1 MEHQGM
7 LLFLSDVKV
16 RDGKVRVTNYKDIGD
31 CYTTNESAV
40 RYCIQ
45 ENKTLERLFVFATQ
59 KVQSTL
65 RDENTKEAYCD
76 KDGNPY
82 THLSYFEYRLRQEE
96 PIEAELEVASYN
108 EEGKMNENIQS
119 IVDMAAKVDAFIAGL
134 PKDDT
139 LVLHA
144 DSTGGMRNAAMVTM
158 AILRL
163 MQYDDRVRIGDI
175 LYSNWNKHIVEKVN
189 DIYALFDLIAGA
201 EEFVRFGSV
210 QTLRDYYRRQE
221 KAKSLPNHDKQKEE
235 EPSPELQQLI
245 KAMADFSDAISLCN
259 YGIFR
264 DAIKN
269 LREAMKAFRTL
280 HDGSG
285 DASSLPDSLMNRLYG
300 RISHEYEELLQSEA
314 ENKELED
321 ITLIKWCIK
330 HDYVQQALTLYTEQ
344 VPEIFSNC
352 RIADLTVEG
361 RIRFK
366 KDLEAN
372 DRTTEAFKLF
382 AKLKD
387 QDRESKA
394 QQYINNV
401 KKKYNKLLRKE
412 VNMIPSS
419 VKDDPN
425 KDWAL
430 QAQEKIEYY
439 LEKQS
444 HTEFIDTAV
453 LNDSEGLTASLAIV
467 QSLALLRI
475 PNLVVDGKIKLSK
488 PQEDKFK
495 SLKAVYESNQET
507 QSLQGKELREQAG
520 CLIKF
525 LNGRMNLTEFPKLYS
540 DITIFPCYSDRF
552 IHLCKMN
559 WVHSNLSE
567 ETLRLLLDQYGR
579 IKDQRNHTNHA
590 RNDHQLSALE
600 DIKNLLNESLETIN
614 EVCFPRMAKASK
626 TETESPEE
634 NGTA

>member
-108 EEGKMNENIQS
+108 EEGEMNENIQS
-119 IVDMAAKVDAFIAGL
+119 IVDMAAKVDAFIASL

-259 YGIFR
+259 YGTFR
-264 DAIKN
+264 DAITN
-269 LREAMKAFRTL
+269 LRRTMEDFHAHIHNANGEAA
-280 HDGSG
+280 
-285 DASSLPDSLMNRLYG
+285 LPDSLMNRLYG
-300 RISHEYEELLQSEA
+300 RIRHEYRWLLRSEEPD
-314 ENKELED
+314 D
-321 ITLIKWCIK
+321 ITLIEWCIQ
-330 HDYVQQALTLYTEQ
+330 HDYIQQALTLYTER
-344 VPEIFSNC
+344 VPKIFCSYNIVTLTKEGQEAFDTFLQNSTDKAPAEVQLYTQFCNKDREREVNRHLNNIQDEYYPHLKSASQLIRKNARTDQKTDWAIQAQGVIEDYLKENSHTDIVDTVSLNNELGLATGFSLIQALCRTPGKIMQGEIS
-352 RIADLTVEG
+352 LS
-361 RIRFK
+361 
-366 KDLEAN
+366 DLEMKKLQVLK
-372 DRTTEAFKLF
+372 EAYMSVTNNKRLQDMKSYEQGNNLVKFVEKMSSDDLQKLF
-382 AKLKD
+382 SA
-387 QDRESKA
+387 
-394 QQYINNV
+394 
-401 KKKYNKLLRKE
+401 
-412 VNMIPSS
+412 
-419 VKDDPN
+419 
-425 KDWAL
+425 
-430 QAQEKIEYY
+430 
-439 LEKQS
+439 
-444 HTEFIDTAV
+444 
-453 LNDSEGLTASLAIV
+453 
-467 QSLALLRI
+467 
-475 PNLVVDGKIKLSK
+475 
-488 PQEDKFK
+488 
-495 SLKAVYESNQET
+495 
-507 QSLQGKELREQAG
+507 
-520 CLIKF
+520 
-525 LNGRMNLTEFPKLYS
+525 
-540 DITIFPCYSDRF
+540 ITISVPYPNRF
-552 IHLCKMN
+552 
-559 WVHSNLSE
+559 
-567 ETLRLLLDQYGR
+567 LRLLDCGWAYTDLPREALYQLLDQYGT
-579 IKDQRNHTNHA
+579 IKDARNHTNHA
-590 RNDHQLSALE
+590 RNDHQLSTLE
-600 DIKNLLNESLETIN
+600 DIKTLLTEYVENIK
-614 EVCFPRMAKASK
+614 EVCYPRHVENSK
-626 TETESPEE
+626 SKSESHEE

>member
-96 PIEAELEVASYN
+96 PVEAELEVASYN

-259 YGIFR
+259 YGTFR
-264 DAIKN
+264 DAITN
-269 LREAMKAFRTL
+269 LRRTMEDFHAHIHNANGEA
-280 HDGSG
+280 
-285 DASSLPDSLMNRLYG
+285 SLPDSLMNRLYG
-300 RISHEYEELLQSEA
+300 RIRHEYRWLLRSEEPD
-314 ENKELED
+314 D
-321 ITLIKWCIK
+321 ITLIEWCIQ
-330 HDYVQQALTLYTEQ
+330 HDYIQQALTLYTER
-344 VPEIFSNC
+344 VPKIFCSYN
-352 RIADLTVEG
+352 IVTLTKEG
-361 RIRFK
+361 Q
-366 KDLEAN
+366 
-372 DRTTEAFKLF
+372 EAFDTFLQNSTDKAPAEVQLYTKF
-382 AKLKD
+382 CNDEKEGEVNRRISSIRDEYNQQLKSASYLIRTNARID
-387 QDRESKA
+387 QQTDWRIQARESIEDYLKKNSYTDIVEEVSLSDESGLA
-394 QQYINNV
+394 AGLSLIQALCRTPGKIMQGEIALSNLETEKLQMLKTAYLSNDKNKRLQDMKTYEQGNNLV
-401 KKKYNKLLRKE
+401 KFVEKMSSDDLQKFFSGIAIPLPYPNRFLRLLDCGWAHSDLPKE
-412 VNMIPSS
+412 V
-419 VKDDPN
+419 
-425 KDWAL
+425 
-430 QAQEKIEYY
+430 
-439 LEKQS
+439 
-444 HTEFIDTAV
+444 
-453 LNDSEGLTASLAIV
+453 
-467 QSLALLRI
+467 
-475 PNLVVDGKIKLSK
+475 
-488 PQEDKFK
+488 
-495 SLKAVYESNQET
+495 
-507 QSLQGKELREQAG
+507 
-520 CLIKF
+520 
-525 LNGRMNLTEFPKLYS
+525 LY
-540 DITIFPCYSDRF
+540 
-552 IHLCKMN
+552 K
-559 WVHSNLSE
+559 
-567 ETLRLLLDQYGR
+567 LLDQYGT
-579 IKDQRNHTNHA
+579 IKNERNHTNHA
-590 RNDHQLSALE
+590 RNDHQMSTLE
-600 DIKNLLNESLETIN
+600 DIKNLLTEYVENIKD
-614 EVCFPRMAKASK
+614 VCYRQRAEASTSKAEDHEK
-626 TETESPEE
+626 
-634 NGTA
+634 NGIA

>member
-259 YGIFR
+259 YGTFR
-264 DAIKN
+264 EAITN
-269 LREAMKAFRTL
+269 LRRTMENFHAHM
-280 HDGSG
+280 HDESREPLL
-285 DASSLPDSLMNRLYG
+285 SDSLMNRLYG
-300 RISHEYEELLQSEA
+300 RIRHEYRWLLRSEEPD
-314 ENKELED
+314 D
-321 ITLIKWCIK
+321 ITLIEWCIR
-330 HDYVQQALTLYTEQ
+330 HDYIQQALTLYTER
-344 VPEIFSNC
+344 VPEIFAAC
-352 RIADLTVEG
+352 RLAEIT
-361 RIRFK
+361 
-366 KDLEAN
+366 EAGKPFFEYQFSQ
-372 DRTTEAFKLF
+372 DKTTTEAFQLYTLFRDKEWEAVAQTFVDEKRAKTYCKLLKQEIKDLVPMARNDQKTDF
-382 AKLKD
+382 ASQAVRRVEAYIKDISSEVDTGLVVLDDGNGLMKGFALLQQLCRTPGKVMTGDFPFTRGEQVKLKVLKEAYLSATKQERSD
-387 QDRESKA
+387 FESQKPYV
-394 QQYINNV
+394 QG
-401 KKKYNKLLRKE
+401 NKLA
-412 VNMIPSS
+412 
-419 VKDDPN
+419 
-425 KDWAL
+425 DWANQMKSQDIL
-430 QAQEKIEYY
+430 AFLSDISNAY
-439 LEKQS
+439 S
-444 HTEFIDTAV
+444 NRFI
-453 LNDSEGLTASLAIV
+453 
-467 QSLALLRI
+467 R
-475 PNLVVDGKIKLSK
+475 
-488 PQEDKFK
+488 
-495 SLKAVYESNQET
+495 LKAC
-507 QSLQGKELREQAG
+507 GW
-520 CLIKF
+520 
-525 LNGRMNLTEFPKLYS
+525 
-540 DITIFPCYSDRF
+540 
-552 IHLCKMN
+552 IHCDLP
-559 WVHSNLSE
+559 E
-567 ETLRLLLDQYGR
+567 PELRLLLDRYGT
-579 IKDQRNHTNHA
+579 IKDERNHTNHA
-590 RNDHQLSALE
+590 RNDRQPATLD
-600 DIKNLLNESLETIN
+600 DIKGLLTDGLQEIKKF
-614 EVCFPRMAKASK
+614 VIRP
-626 TETESPEE
+626 
-634 NGTA
+634 